1 MEKLIEFKSAINHL
15 GNSYLEKLKE
25 DNYSI
30 KSKNLTIFGPKT
42 YKWGKVFLK
51 SNRIGIVIDLPRLQY
66 TVESISSRIG
76 LEKVLANG
84 KKTGIRIN
92 QQKDRDQLFINIFKS
107 DYTNISL
114 EDDGIVEFLRENS
127 KLVCR

>member
-1 MEKLIEFKSAINHL
+1 LEKLIEFKSAIDQL
-15 GNSYLEKLKE
+15 GNSYLEKFKD

-42 YKWGKVFLK
+42 DKWGKVFLK
-51 SNRIGIVIDLPRLQY
+51 PNRIEIVIDLPRSQY
-66 TVESISSRIG
+66 TVESISARLG

-92 QQKDRDQLFINIFKS
+92 QQKDRDQLFINIYKRDNEHVSF
-107 DYTNISL
+107 
-114 EDDGIVEFLRENS
+114 EDSGAVEFLRENS